1 MQQDINN
8 KNQEQQIDYVQSFN
22 QKVNSKQKNRLL
34 NESSASN
41 TYRNSKLERNNKYN
55 SPTQNTSSL
64 KPKSQNF
71 IQQNQQNQQSKQQ
84 KNDEINNRAIDQ
96 ENIIK
101 VNNKVRTIF
110 RGGIIGMM
118 QGKAKKKK
126 TQISRNSSKNNLKEQ
141 EQNKLS
147 SLFFALEQLS
157 RAERIQ
163 KAIRHFQDALNI
175 RPVRHDIELHENKFI
190 PFIYF
195 WQTSS
200 SWQMF
205 LSTLA
210 FLYPFCSF
218 IEPPNRFVTD
228 FNDNSSL
235 LAVETIIQGFIWLD
249 IILEVFHR
257 YYDKDKNLKQH
268 YLMNKKFST
277 KIIVVLIL
285 LLDEIIFHCSFPKL
299 TYRFSRYIRPFL
311 IFYYSYE
318 LRRIFV
324 SILKSLKQILQ
335 LVVFIAFLTLFIAI
349 IGWRFIGNLDG
360 NVQYD
365 QYSSNFSTLFSA
377 ASNLYSLISFD
388 SYPTLMIPAYTYS
401 PIFSVYFVSYGTLLC
416 LLFIPIPVSVVYNSF
431 RMHRSKLVILDR
443 FKQREALLS
452 CFIALDFNN
461 QKYIDFKIFNEFM
474 SCLYLKKK
482 SFLKKIKQLH
492 FILDTN
498 QTQSLSLNEFF
509 EIIDVMEKNPRFQVP
524 SFKDYKFWEVF
535 RQKMNQKFY
544 CKKIARSALFE
555 GLMLFVLVINCVILF
570 ISMTTDNQAK
580 QSLMDQIDDYFFY
593 AYLLECLIKMIGI
606 GIEKYFDDSWNCFDF
621 FMVLMSFFNIVLS
634 TTLSFL
640 QNTKSAKAT
649 KLLRLT
655 KINRVFRIFKAL
667 RSIKFLSILLAGFEL
682 FYQVKDLLI
691 KIFMCLPI
699 VIRLIPVIL
708 VVYYIYTYI
717 GLDNFN
723 TNTFQYNPNSPYDQQ
738 YADFNNFYGAML
750 IYFQIM
756 VEANWSSYIYDI
768 AYKFDIPIQANILF
782 ISYDFIQNFILL
794 SLVKGIVWEVF
805 TVVNQELKEI
815 ELKNELL
822 TNQQQAQQLKDA
834 NTGVNL
840 SIHNQENLL
849 KQENLQSNGQFRT
862 HNFLKELEQNNETNE
877 NNNQKNSGNKSNV
890 SSDIKGILMY
900 EKVLRNLKHLSH
912 NNSIIYNEGQ
922 IPHIPKLIQSIQKNF
937 TEESNNE
944 KEIVNE
950 RTSEN
955 RNMIYLTKQI
965 KNSPQKSKDN
975 FLDKMS
981 AKYVNFSSP
990 LKNPPTSIENL
1001 EKNFSTQ
1008 VSGMNKKLNSQKR
1021 RRNSDNLFDIQS
1033 QILLKNSQ
1041 NIKIKTPS
1049 EIDNLTSQSQNKLI
1063 KAEKNSGQNENLCTG
1078 QNRDVQH
1085 NKTLSDIQISSDD
1098 LQQNKQNLKKQSKA
1112 NIDYD
1117 NDDDQ
1122 NCAKP
1127 QLKQQKTKQE
1137 SESCFSKN
1145 VSFALINKSLGDK
1158 SFLDRQDSS
1167 ISQQPLKSESLMK
1180 SQIEGPYM
1188 LSEAPEQIAPQK
1200 SYTNLNSITQNDI
1213 SQEIP
1218 QEKEDIN
1225 KITNEQVYWM
1235 KKKIKPL
1242 QYLKRIQKN
1251 KKKEKYDQKKENPID
1266 LNELYIMSDDEET
1279 INAYQKQ
1286 VNDYIQ
1292 DEDQDFTNLKQD
1304 QVTKEDANQSLNFQY
1319 MMKKALLSDSN
1330 MDMIKK
1336 LEIDYF
1342 QFTYGS
1348 YFNAFHEVKI
1358 SPILK
1363 YESYII
1369 YNLQRILR
1377 HKTLDCIFFFNV
1389 LKNFEKN
1396 LSNILLRKGS
1406 LVKFIFQDSFGNWIC
1421 FKEMNRNMYPCL
1433 LGQGPWTFYEKV
1445 FKKEDIYIS
1454 RDYFQINQNQI
1465 LQNLIHKSYEQM
1477 RICAKCID
1485 SDHPFLNINP
1495 EKSIFDFFT
1504 VCSQNKNEDQV
1515 VSLTSQSNKKMYPD
1529 IPTSVQIYCKKV
1541 MMIVLSYVGESDE
1554 QQQDEDQEVDYSKK
1568 KKQGIFS
1575 NIFNQIETDQVR
1587 KKAKQN
1593 PKNINLNEVKQKQT
1607 QDKDKINE
1615 QSTLPMGFL
1624 VEMIQSIQDLM
1635 NLYQVNLHLKVSEVI
1650 NQKIF
1655 SKDYLEQIIKENNL
1669 IAEEINENNKKKM
1682 KQEQKKRNGL
1692 LKLFNK
1698 KDNK

>member
-1 MQQDINN
+1 MQKDISSN
-8 KNQEQQIDYVQSFN
+8 NQEQQLDYVQSFN
-22 QKVNSKQKNRLL
+22 QKVNHKQKKKLL

-55 SPTQNTSSL
+55 SPTQNTSSIM
-64 KPKSQNF
+64 PKSQNL
-71 IQQNQQNQQSKQQ
+71 ILQNHQNQQSKQQ
-84 KNDEINNRAIDQ
+84 QNDANSNRGIDEQ
-96 ENIIK
+96 NIIK

-126 TQISRNSSKNNLKEQ
+126 TQISRNNSKNSIKED
-141 EQNKLS
+141 QNKLS

-163 KAIRHFQDALNI
+163 KAMRHFQDALNI
-175 RPVRHDIELHENKFI
+175 RPVRHDIELHENRFI

-235 LAVETIIQGFIWLD
+235 LVVETIIQGFIWLD
-249 IILEVFHR
+249 IILEVLHR
-257 YYDKDKNLKQH
+257 YYDKDKNIKQQ
-268 YLMNKKFST
+268 YIKNYKFST

-285 LLDEIIFHCSFPKL
+285 LLDEIIFHSSFPQL
-299 TYRFSRYIRPFL
+299 TYRFSRFIRPFL

-318 LRRIFV
+318 LRRIFI

-335 LVVFIAFLTLFIAI
+335 LVVFITFLTLFIAVV
-349 IGWRFIGNLDG
+349 GWRFIGNLDG
-360 NVQYD
+360 VVQYD
-365 QYSSNFSTLFSA
+365 SYASNFSNLFSA

-452 CFIALDFNN
+452 CFISLDFNN
-461 QKYIDFKIFNEFM
+461 QKYIDIKIFNEFM

-482 SFLKKIKQLH
+482 SFIKKIKQLH
-492 FILDTN
+492 DILDTN

-524 SFKDYKFWEVF
+524 SFKDYKSWEAF
-535 RQKMNQKFY
+535 RFKMNNKFY
-544 CKKIARSALFE
+544 CKKIARSTIFE
-555 GLMLFVLVINCVILF
+555 VAMLTILIINCVILF
-570 ISMTTDNQAK
+570 ISMTTNSTALQT
-580 QSLMDQIDDYFFY
+580 QMDQIDDYFFY
-593 AYLLECLIKMIGI
+593 AYLIEFLVKIIGI

-621 FMVLMSFFNIVLS
+621 FMVLMSFLNIVLS

-708 VVYYIYTYI
+708 VIYYIYTYI

-723 TNTFQYNPNSPYDQQ
+723 TNTFRYNENSPYDQN
-738 YADFNNFYGAML
+738 YVDFNNFHGAML
-750 IYFQIM
+750 IFFQIM

-768 AYKFDIPIQANILF
+768 AYKFDIPIEANILF

-805 TVVNQELKEI
+805 TVVNQELKQI

-822 TNQQQAQQLKDA
+822 NSQNQAQELKEA
-834 NTGVNL
+834 NQIVNL
-840 SIHNQENLL
+840 SSNNQEIML
-849 KQENLQSNGQFRT
+849 KKDNLQSKNQFKT
-862 HNFLKELEQNNETNE
+862 HNYLQHQQLNEQIE
-877 NNNQKNSGNKSNV
+877 NNNQKNINADNQKL
-890 SSDIKGILMY
+890 SSDISGILKY
-900 EKVLRNLKHLSH
+900 EKVLRNLKNLSH
-912 NNSIIYNEGQ
+912 NNSFIYNEGQ
-922 IPHIPKLIQSIQKNF
+922 IPHSPKLIQHVYKHF
-937 TEESNNE
+937 TEESQNE
-944 KEIVNE
+944 KEIINE
-950 RTSEN
+950 RTSQN
-955 RNMIYLTKQI
+955 RNMIYQTKQI

-975 FLDKMS
+975 FHDKLP
-981 AKYVNFSSP
+981 KYVNFSSP
-990 LKNPPTSIENL
+990 LKNPPSSIENL
-1001 EKNFSTQ
+1001 DTKFNTQ
-1008 VSGMNKKLNSQKR
+1008 LSGMNLKQSSQKR

-1033 QILLKNSQ
+1033 QVLLKNIST
-1041 NIKIKTPS
+1041 IKNTNNY
-1049 EIDNLTSQSQNKLI
+1049 ETDQLTSQSYSKLI
-1063 KAEKNSGQNENLCTG
+1063 MPEKEIDQFQFEKECTDLKKDKQNVKILS
-1078 QNRDVQH
+1078 
-1085 NKTLSDIQISSDD
+1085 NKQISSDD
-1098 LQQNKQNLKKQSKA
+1098 LKQNNQQIKKQSKTK
-1112 NIDYD
+1112 IG
-1117 NDDDQ
+1117 DDQ
-1122 NCAKP
+1122 NYVQP
-1127 QLKQQKTKQE
+1127 QLRQQNTKKE
-1137 SESCFSKN
+1137 SESCQSKN
-1145 VSFALINKSLGDK
+1145 ISFALINKSLGDK
-1158 SFLDRQDSS
+1158 SFLERQDSS
-1167 ISQQPLKSESLMK
+1167 ISQQNLKSEGLMK
-1180 SQIEGPYM
+1180 SQIEGPFM
-1188 LSEAPEQIAPQK
+1188 LSEAPEQVAPQK
-1200 SYTNLNSITQNDI
+1200 SYTNLNSITQNNI
-1213 SQEIP
+1213 SQDIP
-1218 QEKEDIN
+1218 QENDDIN

-1235 KKKIKPL
+1235 KKRIKPL
-1242 QYLKRIQKN
+1242 EYLKRIQKN
-1251 KKKEKYDQKKENPID
+1251 KKKEKSDQKKENPID
-1266 LNELYIMSDDEET
+1266 LNELYIMSDDDET
-1279 INAYQKQ
+1279 IKAYEKQ

-1292 DEDQDFTNLKQD
+1292 DEDQDFINMKSE

-1342 QFTYGS
+1342 QLTYGS

-1377 HKTLDCIFFFNV
+1377 HKTLDCLFFFNV

-1406 LVKFIFQDSFGNWIC
+1406 LVKFVFQDSFDNWIC

-1433 LGQGPWTFYEKV
+1433 LGLGPWTFFEKV
-1445 FKKEDIYIS
+1445 FKKDDIYIS
-1454 RDYFQINQNQI
+1454 RDFFQMNQNET

-1485 SDHPFLNINP
+1485 NSHPFLNINP
-1495 EKSIFDFFT
+1495 EKSIYDFFT
-1504 VCSQNKNEDQV
+1504 ICSENKSEDEV
-1515 VSLTSQSNKKMYPD
+1515 VSLTCQSNKKMFPE

-1541 MMIVLSYVGESDE
+1541 MMVVLSYVGESDE
-1554 QQQDEDQEVDYSKK
+1554 QQQEEDQDIEKSKQQ
-1568 KKQGIFS
+1568 KQGIFS

-1587 KKAKQN
+1587 KKAKHN

-1607 QDKDKINE
+1607 SDKDKINE

-1624 VEMIQSIQDLM
+1624 VEMIQSIQDLI

-1650 NQKIF
+1650 NQKVF
-1655 SKDYLEQIIKENNL
+1655 SQNYLDQIIQQNNL
-1669 IAEEINENNKKKM
+1669 IAEEINQHKKKKL
-1682 KQEQKKRNGL
+1682 KQEQKKKKGL
-1692 LKLFNK
+1692 YKLFNK
-1698 KDNK
+1698 KQNQ

>member
-1 MQQDINN
+1 MQQNQQEIS
-8 KNQEQQIDYVQSFN
+8 KNSQEPQIDYVQSLN
-22 QKVNSKQKNRLL
+22 QKTNTKQKNKLL
-34 NESSASN
+34 NESSATN
-41 TYRNSKLERNNKYN
+41 TYRNSKIERNNKYN

-64 KPKSQNF
+64 KPKSQNA
-71 IQQNQQNQQSKQQ
+71 ILQNPSSYQIRSQ
-84 KNDEINNRAIDQ
+84 KNDENDNRAIDEQ
-96 ENIIK
+96 NIIK

-118 QGKAKKKK
+118 QGKSKKKK
-126 TQISRNSSKNNLKEQ
+126 TQISRNDSKNSLKED
-141 EQNKLS
+141 QNKLS

-157 RAERIQ
+157 RTERIQ
-163 KAIRHFQDALNI
+163 KAIRHFQDAINI
-175 RPVRHDIELHENKFI
+175 RPVRHDIELHENRLI

-218 IEPPNRFVTD
+218 IEPPNRFVKD
-228 FNDNSSL
+228 FNDNSIL

-257 YYDKDKNLKQH
+257 YHDKDKNLLQH
-268 YLMNKKFST
+268 YFKNFKFST

-285 LLDEIIFHCSFPKL
+285 LLDEIIFHSSFPQL
-299 TYRFSRYIRPFL
+299 TYRFSRFIRPFL

-349 IGWRFIGNLDG
+349 VGWRFIGNLDG
-360 NVQYD
+360 SVQYD
-365 QYSSNFSTLFSA
+365 SYSSNFSNLFSA

-452 CFIALDFNN
+452 CFISLDFNN
-461 QKYIDFKIFNEFM
+461 QKYIDIKIFSEFM
-474 SCLYLKKK
+474 SNLYLKKK

-492 FILDTN
+492 CILDTN

-524 SFKDYKFWEVF
+524 AFKDYKSWDIF

-544 CKKIARSALFE
+544 CKKIARSPIFDVS
-555 GLMLFVLVINCVILF
+555 MLLILIINCAILF
-570 ISMTTDNQAK
+570 ISMTSDNQST

-593 AYLLECLIKMIGI
+593 AYLLEFLIKVIGI
-606 GIEKYFDDSWNCFDF
+606 GIEKYFEDSWNCFDF
-621 FMVLMSFFNIVLS
+621 FMVVMSFLNIVLS

-699 VIRLIPVIL
+699 VVRLIPIIL

-723 TNTFQYNPNSPYDQQ
+723 TNTFNYNQNSPYDQG

-756 VEANWSSYIYDI
+756 IEANWSSYIYDI
-768 AYKFDIPIQANILF
+768 AYKFDIPVQANILF

-822 TNQQQAQQLKDA
+822 NNQNLAQEQKDF
-834 NTGVNL
+834 NNMVNL
-840 SIHNQENLL
+840 SSNNQEDLL
-849 KQENLQSNGQFRT
+849 KKENLQSNTQFKT
-862 HNFLKELEQNNETNE
+862 HNFLKELELNNLQNE
-877 NNNQKNSGNKSNV
+877 NNNQKTSAPSQKI
-890 SSDIKGILMY
+890 SSDIKGILLY
-900 EKVLRNLKHLSH
+900 EKVLRNLQHLSH

-922 IPHIPKLIQSIQKNF
+922 IPHSPKLIQSVYKNF

-944 KEIVNE
+944 KEIINE
-950 RTSEN
+950 RTSISEN

-975 FLDKMS
+975 FLDKMLQ
-981 AKYVNFSSP
+981 KQDYFSQN
-990 LKNPPTSIENL
+990 LKNPPSSIENL
-1001 EKNFSTQ
+1001 DKNFGKQISC
-1008 VSGMNKKLNSQKR
+1008 MNKKLSSQKR
-1021 RRNSDNLFDIQS
+1021 RRNSENLFDIQS
-1033 QILLKNSQ
+1033 QVLMKNSQ
-1041 NIKIKTPS
+1041 NAIINKNLNKI
-1049 EIDNLTSQSQNKLI
+1049 
-1063 KAEKNSGQNENLCTG
+1063 
-1078 QNRDVQH
+1078 
-1085 NKTLSDIQISSDD
+1085 DISFDD
-1098 LQQNKQNLKKQSKA
+1098 LQQNNQQIKKQSKEII
-1112 NIDYD
+1112 ND
-1117 NDDDQ
+1117 NQ
-1122 NCAKP
+1122 NSAQP
-1127 QLKQQKTKQE
+1127 QLKHQKTKLE

-1145 VSFALINKSLGDK
+1145 VSFALINKSIGDK

-1188 LSEAPEQIAPQK
+1188 LSEAPDQIAPQK

-1213 SQEIP
+1213 SEDIP
-1218 QEKEDIN
+1218 QENEDIN

-1235 KKKIKPL
+1235 KKRIKPL
-1242 QYLKRIQKN
+1242 EYLKRLQKN
-1251 KKKEKYDQKKENPID
+1251 KKKEKPDQKKENPLD
-1266 LNELYIMSDDEET
+1266 LNELYIMSEDEET
-1279 INAYQKQ
+1279 IKAYQKQ

-1292 DEDQDFTNLKQD
+1292 DEDQDFSNFKSNS
-1304 QVTKEDANQSLNFQY
+1304 VTKEDANQSLNFQY

-1377 HKTLDCIFFFNV
+1377 HKTLDCLFFFNV
-1389 LKNFEKN
+1389 LINFEKN

-1406 LVKFIFQDSFGNWIC
+1406 LVKFVFQDSFGNWIC
-1421 FKEMNRNMYPCL
+1421 FKEMNRNIYPCL

-1445 FKKEDIYIS
+1445 FKKDDIYIS
-1454 RDYFQINQNQI
+1454 RDFFQINQNQV

-1485 SDHPFLNINP
+1485 NDHPFLNINP
-1495 EKSIFDFFT
+1495 QKSIFDFFT
-1504 VCSQNKNEDQV
+1504 ICSQNKNEDKV
-1515 VSLTSQSNKKMYPD
+1515 VSLTSQSNKKLYPD

-1541 MMIVLSYVGESDE
+1541 MMVVLSYVGESDE
-1554 QQQDEDQEVDYSKK
+1554 QQQEEDQDIDNNNK

-1575 NIFNQIETDQVR
+1575 NIFNQIETEQVR
-1587 KKAKQN
+1587 KRAKQN
-1593 PKNINLNEVKQKQT
+1593 PKNINLNEIKQKQT

-1624 VEMIQSIQDLM
+1624 VEMIQSIQDLI

-1650 NQKIF
+1650 NQKVF
-1655 SKDYLEQIIKENNL
+1655 SKNYLDQIIQENNI
-1669 IAEEINENNKKKM
+1669 IAEEINENKKKKM
-1682 KQEQKKRNGL
+1682 KQEQKSKKGIF
-1692 LKLFNK
+1692 KLFK
-1698 KDNK
+1698 KKENH